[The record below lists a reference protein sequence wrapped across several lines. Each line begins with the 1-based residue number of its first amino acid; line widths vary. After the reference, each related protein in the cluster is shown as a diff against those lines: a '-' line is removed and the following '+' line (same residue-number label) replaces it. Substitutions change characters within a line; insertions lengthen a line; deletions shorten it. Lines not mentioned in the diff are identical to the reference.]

1 MLAEPE
7 GGEEEANEAE
17 EEEALG
23 AGGGHSE
30 EDAGEEEE
38 DGDEVDNEEEAVR
51 VVDPAE
57 HAGLGHPAARH
68 RDGVSW
74 ADLVEAEEVEE
85 GGAPRSA
92 GSSMVDRLMAR
103 RRSSQ
108 GSSASRGR

>member
-1 MLAEPE
+1 MPEEPE
-7 GGEEEANEAE
+7 EEEEANEDE
-17 EEEALG
+17 TEEAPG
-23 AGGGHSE
+23 AGGGHDE
-30 EDAGEEEE
+30 EDAGGEGE
-38 DGDEVDNEEEAVR
+38 DGDEEDEEAVR

-57 HAGLGHPAARH
+57 HAGLGHPTARH

-74 ADLVEAEEVEE
+74 ADLVEAEEAEG

-92 GSSMVDRLMAR
+92 GNSMVDRLMAR